1 MKLIK
6 SLMTLAIAAS
16 SIIPSS
22 IIPSSIMANA
32 QDTYDYV
39 KPTGADNFYHSYNTK
54 EQRKP

>member
-6 SLMTLAIAAS
+6 SLMTLAIAA
-16 SIIPSS
+16 
-22 IIPSSIMANA
+22 SSIMANA

-39 KPTGADNFYHSYNTK
+39 KPTGADNFYHSYNAK